1 MQFDFN
7 TSGLTAKKEWIAA
20 AKACEAW
27 LAENM
32 TMFNKERQIAF
43 MHNQPVAAAKRIFD
57 NCDNVSNECVT
68 LLLLGPA
75 KDQLL
80 GSAAVESRSRSLFG
94 DRTIDL
100 LKRLYDANQPSG
112 QQMDRDV
119 ARIILAEGVSGMNDQ
134 LIGRKRRDMHHP
146 VRWNMLLQLEAQA
159 KALAGPDPK
168 LDKIVSESLAQARAS
183 LEALDAAAAAK
194 KAPKPPGF

>member
-7 TSGLTAKKEWIAA
+7 TSGLPAKKEWVAA

-32 TMFNKERQIAF
+32 TMFNKERQINF
-43 MHNQPVAAAKRIFD
+43 MHNQPVAAAKRVFD
-57 NCDNVSNECVT
+57 SCDNVSNECIT
-68 LLLLGPA
+68 LLMMGPA
-75 KDQLL
+75 KDQLVA
-80 GSAAVESRSRSLFG
+80 SAAVESVSRSLFG

-100 LKRLYDANQPSG
+100 LKRLYDANQPSDA
-112 QQMDRDV
+112 QMDRDV

-134 LIGRKRRDMHHP
+134 LIGRKHMDMHHP
-146 VRWNMLLQLEAQA
+146 VRWKMLQQLEAQA

-168 LDKIVSESLAQARAS
+168 LDKIVADSLAQARAS

-194 KAPKPPGF
+194 KAPKPPGL